1 VHGLVHYADGSVLAQ
16 LACPDMRVPIA
27 HALAWPARMATTAA
41 RLDLAALGRLEF
53 LAPDTDRFPALK
65 LAYAALR
72 AGAGAPTVLNAANEA
87 AVAAFLAGR
96 CNFLAIVD
104 AVAGALDA
112 LGAPPVGGL
121 DEVFALDEAARRCA
135 VRALDRAA

>member
-1 VHGLVHYADGSVLAQ
+1 
-16 LACPDMRVPIA
+16 
-27 HALAWPARMATTAA
+27 
-41 RLDLAALGRLEF
+41 
-53 LAPDTDRFPALK
+53 
-65 LAYAALR
+65 
-72 AGAGAPTVLNAANEA
+72 VLNAANEA